1 MKSVPLALCLVAS
14 VYGSALANESR
25 HAAIVDMP
33 KVITLTHASPDTW
46 HTLPPVQPNDEPT
59 SIAASNFEAT
69 LVFGQV
75 EPRCGVGSTDEYR
88 NSPLLWSS
96 FDT

>member
-1 MKSVPLALCLVAS
+1 MKAVPLALCLATS
-14 VYGSALANESR
+14 VYGSALANESH

-33 KVITLTHASPDTW
+33 KVITLTHASPDTC

-59 SIAASNFEAT
+59 SIAASNFA
-69 LVFGQV
+69 LVFEQV

>member
-1 MKSVPLALCLVAS
+1 MKAVPLAFCLATS
-14 VYGSALANESR
+14 VYGSALANESH

-33 KVITLTHASPDTW
+33 EVITMTHASPDTW

-59 SIAASNFEAT
+59 STAASNFEAT

-75 EPRCGVGSTDEYR
+75 EPRCGAGSTDASR
-88 NSPLLWSS
+88 NSLSLVEL
-96 FDT
+96 F